1 MYVNGE
7 KGVGVQKEVS
17 FYPQSF
23 TEKMWI
29 LLQNGGCLKLM
40 NLEPA
45 HGSLSPKAEPMQ
57 MSDKYA
63 IKYNKYIVFAHMD
76 LK

>member
-1 MYVNGE
+1 
-7 KGVGVQKEVS
+7 
-17 FYPQSF
+17 
-23 TEKMWI
+23 
-29 LLQNGGCLKLM
+29 M

-45 HGSLSPKAEPMQ
+45 HGSLFPKAEPMQ

-63 IKYNKYIVFAHMD
+63 NKYNKYILEILLVFAHMD